1 MPDKFESQPLAFF
14 QRVADG
20 YARRLKAEPARFA
33 RIDAAQTQSA
43 VWQSVLAV
51 FVTKGWLA

>member
-1 MPDKFESQPLAFF
+1 
-14 QRVADG
+14 VAQG

-33 RIDAAQTQSA
+33 RINAAQSQPA
-43 VWQSVLAV
+43 VWKEVLAV